1 MRARVLV
8 FLAIFVTSAGFD
20 QASKQW
26 ARDTLAPHVVTPVVS
41 GYWDWQLER
50 NPGAAFSVL
59 ATAGEGPGA
68 TVLHVGFGLVAAIA
82 LIALGIAAART
93 RPDQRAR
100 RTAFALIAGGA
111 LGNLI
116 DRVANG
122 DVTDF
127 VRWHYHARMWPIFNV
142 ADAVLVIGV
151 AWLLIDEV
159 LARRKSSRAAP
170 AA

>member
-1 MRARVLV
+1 V
-8 FLAIFVTSAGFD
+8 I
-20 QASKQW
+20 
-26 ARDTLAPHVVTPVVS
+26 
-41 GYWDWQLER
+41 
-50 NPGAAFSVL
+50 
-59 ATAGEGPGA
+59 
-68 TVLHVGFGLVAAIA
+68 AAIA
-82 LIALGIAAART
+82 LMALGIAATRT
-93 RPDQRAR
+93 RPEQRLR

-127 VRWHYHARMWPIFNV
+127 VRWHYHAHMWPIFNV

-151 AWLLIDEV
+151 ALLLGDEV
-159 LARRKSSRAAP
+159 LARSKARRAAP

>member
-8 FLAIFVTSAGFD
+8 FLAIFITSAGFD
-20 QASKQW
+20 QASKEW
-26 ARDTLAPHVVTPVVS
+26 ARDSLTPHAVTPVVS
-41 GYWDWQLER
+41 GYWDWQLEE

-59 ATAGEGPGA
+59 ATTGEGPGA
-68 TVLHVGFGLVAAIA
+68 TALHVGFGVVAAIA
-82 LIALGIAAART
+82 LIALGIAATRT
-93 RPDQRAR
+93 RPEQRLR

-127 VRWHYHARMWPIFNV
+127 VRWHYHAHMWPIFNV

-151 AWLLIDEV
+151 ALLLGDEV

>member
-8 FLAIFVTSAGFD
+8 FLAIFITSAGFD
-20 QASKQW
+20 QASKEW
-26 ARDTLAPHVVTPVVS
+26 ARDTLTPHVATPVVA
-41 GYWDWQLER
+41 GYWDWQLEQ

-59 ATAGEGPGA
+59 ATTGEGSGSTA
-68 TVLHVGFGLVAAIA
+68 LHVGLGVVAAIA

-93 RPDQRAR
+93 RPDQGTR
-100 RTAFALIAGGA
+100 RIAFALIAGGA

-122 DVTDF
+122 NVTDF
-127 VRWHYHARMWPIFNV
+127 VRWHVHSHIWPIFNV

-151 AWLLIDEV
+151 ALLLGDEV

>member
-8 FLAIFVTSAGFD
+8 FLAIFITSAGFD
-20 QASKQW
+20 QASKEW
-26 ARDTLAPHVVTPVVS
+26 ARDALTPHVVTPVVA
-41 GYWDWQLER
+41 GYWDWQLEE

-59 ATAGEGPGA
+59 ATTGEGSGA
-68 TVLHVGFGLVAAIA
+68 TALHVGFGVIAAVA
-82 LIALGIAAART
+82 LIALGIAATRT
-93 RPDQRAR
+93 RPEQRLR

-127 VRWHYHARMWPIFNV
+127 VRWHVHSHMWPIFNV

-151 AWLLIDEV
+151 ALLLGDEV
-159 LARRKSSRAAP
+159 FTRRKNSRPVP

>member
-8 FLAIFVTSAGFD
+8 FLAIFITSAGFD
-20 QASKQW
+20 QASKEW
-26 ARDTLAPHVVTPVVS
+26 ARDSLAPHVATPVI
-41 GYWDWQLER
+41 GGFWDWQLEQ

-59 ATAGEGPGA
+59 ATTGEGPRA
-68 TVLHVGFGLVAAIA
+68 TALHIGFGVVAAIA

-93 RPDQRAR
+93 RPDQRLR

-127 VRWHYHARMWPIFNV
+127 VRWHYRAHMWPIFNV

-151 AWLLIDEV
+151 ALLLIDEV
-159 LARRKSSRAAP
+159 RTRSKASRAAP